1 MEVVEETDQGRAA
14 QTGEALFGRVSEVDP
29 YQESCPALPRT
40 LSEADRFTAWRLAV
54 ASLLADRQAMRGER
68 RRRSGQEVRA
78 NKTTTKYL
86 TQEERK
92 NGFGI
97 NVCGIGH

>member
-1 MEVVEETDQGRAA
+1 MVEETDQGRAV

-54 ASLLADRQAMRGER
+54 ASLLADRQAMREKDG
-68 RRRSGQEVRA
+68 GGA
-78 NKTTTKYL
+78 D
-86 TQEERK
+86 RK
-92 NGFGI
+92 
-97 NVCGIGH
+97 